1 MYTIGQLA
9 KRFKLSRSTL
19 LYYDAI
25 GLLPAAQRSQG
36 NYRLYDEA
44 TVERLQQVQVYRT
57 VGLPLDSIKTL
68 LTSVN
73 ASSAILEQHLQDL
86 NDEINRLRQQ
96 QQVIIKLLNH
106 AVSLNESRQV
116 NKAQWI
122 EMLRA
127 AGLDDAGMHKWH
139 CEFEQRSPEAHQAFL
154 ESLGIDTHEIM
165 QIRAFS
171 RTCPHDAK

>member
-9 KRFKLSRSTL
+9 KRFKLSRSSL

-25 GLLPAAQRSQG
+25 GLLPAAQRSRG

-44 TVERLQQVQVYRT
+44 TVERLQQIQVYRT
-57 VGLPLDSIKTL
+57 VGLPLDSIKVL
-68 LTSVN
+68 LTSVS
-73 ASSAILEQHLQDL
+73 ASSAILEQHLHDL
-86 NDEINRLRQQ
+86 NGEINRLRQQ

-106 AVSLNESRQV
+106 AVGLNDSRQV

-122 EMLRA
+122 EMLQA
-127 AGLDDAGMHKWH
+127 AGLDDTGMHKWH

-154 ESLGIDTHEIM
+154 ESLGIDPYEIA

-171 RTCPHDAK
+171 RKCPT

>member
-9 KRFKLSRSTL
+9 KRFKLSRSSL

-25 GLLPAAQRSQG
+25 GLLPAAQRSRG

-44 TVERLQQVQVYRT
+44 TVERLQQIQVYRT
-57 VGLPLDSIKTL
+57 VGLPLDSIKAL
-68 LTSVN
+68 LTSVS
-73 ASSAILEQHLQDL
+73 ASSAILEQHLHDL
-86 NDEINRLRQQ
+86 NGEINRLRQQ

-106 AVSLNESRQV
+106 AVGLNDSRQV

-122 EMLRA
+122 EMLQA
-127 AGLDDAGMHKWH
+127 AGLDDTGMHKWH

-154 ESLGIDTHEIM
+154 ESLGIDPYEIT

-171 RTCPHDAK
+171 RKCPT

>member
-9 KRFKLSRSTL
+9 KRFKLSRSSL

-36 NYRLYDEA
+36 NYRLYDEKA
-44 TVERLQQVQVYRT
+44 VERLQQIQEYRA

-68 LTSVN
+68 LSS
-73 ASSAILEQHLQDL
+73 SSASAGVLEQHLQDL
-86 NDEINRLRQQ
+86 NHEISRLRQQ

-106 AVSLNESRQV
+106 AVGLNDSRQV

-127 AGLDDAGMHKWH
+127 AGLDEVGMHKWH

-154 ESLGIDTHEIM
+154 ESLGIDALEIT

-171 RTCPHDAK
+171 RKCPT

>member
-25 GLLPAAQRSQG
+25 GLLPAAQRSRG
-36 NYRLYDEA
+36 NYRLYDES
-44 TVERLQQVQVYRT
+44 TVERLQQIQVYRA
-57 VGLPLDSIKTL
+57 VSLPLDSIKTL
-68 LTSVN
+68 L
-73 ASSAILEQHLQDL
+73 SSASASAGVLEQHLQDL
-86 NDEINRLRQQ
+86 NYEITRLRQQ

-106 AVSLNESRQV
+106 AVGLNDSRQV

-154 ESLGIDTHEIM
+154 ESLGIDPYEIT
-165 QIRAFS
+165 QIRTFS
-171 RTCPHDAK
+171 HKYPT